1 MADPGRRQ
9 LAEEIISAFCS
20 EVKPVEA
27 RLEHSVLHGDF
38 NEQNILCRETAA
50 GSGEYEVQYDIL
62 DIIMSIPFSIKTFF
76 SFVCKIVLSCT
87 GSLRYR
93 LR

>member
-1 MADPGRRQ
+1 MAEPGRRQ

-27 RLEHSVLHGDF
+27 RLEHGVLHGDF

-50 GSGEYEVQYDIL
+50 GSGEYEVHQDL
-62 DIIMSIPFSIKTFF
+62 
-76 SFVCKIVLSCT
+76 
-87 GSLRYR
+87 
-93 LR
+93 